1 MQFNI
6 KRFVCHYIVISDI
19 LWILQKKWLFFEI
32 WKFPHIFY
40 WWSLEDNFLKIL
52 VFDIIPLIFPLWP
65 AAKKTWLQLSLGNP
79 CALHN
84 FICIIIHIT
93 SNADALWACHAVK
106 GLHDKPKEHL
116 CRRRIIHTEI
126 KKNPLAIYYFHNKEK
141 SERVF
146 LAWMYRPNKHV
157 ITGGV
162 KNMHLKYLYWTA
174 KCSML
179 A

>member
-79 CALHN
+79 CTLYN

-93 SNADALWACHAVK
+93 SNADALWACHAVFLK
-106 GLHDKPKEHL
+106 NCMTSTKNICVGGKSFILKLKRKPSSNL
-116 CRRRIIHTEI
+116 LF
-126 KKNPLAIYYFHNKEK
+126 P
-141 SERVF
+141 
-146 LAWMYRPNKHV
+146 
-157 ITGGV
+157 
-162 KNMHLKYLYWTA
+162 
-174 KCSML
+174 
-179 A
+179 